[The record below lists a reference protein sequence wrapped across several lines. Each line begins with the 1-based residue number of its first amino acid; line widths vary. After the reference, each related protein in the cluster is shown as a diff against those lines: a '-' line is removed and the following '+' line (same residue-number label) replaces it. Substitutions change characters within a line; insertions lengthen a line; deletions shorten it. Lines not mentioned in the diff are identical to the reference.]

1 MNENEQIRPE
11 GVIPEKG
18 AEQEPALKPV
28 NGGKTPNARKKK
40 KKKKK
45 KMSVKKKILII
56 ILIILVIVG
65 IGIGI
70 IFLIIHHYINLMNI
84 KPVEESS
91 YEIADSVVDDD
102 ITDEPDSPQEDI
114 DDLENRI
121 RENLEKK
128 SDDIMADKDV
138 LNVLLIG
145 TDARSVSERGR
156 SDSMIL
162 VSINKKTKKVIMTS
176 FLRDIYLA
184 IPNIEST
191 RLNHAYAYGGAHLL
205 IDTLEE
211 NFRIKIDR
219 YAQVNFFSFCKTVDA
234 VGGVEIDVTQDE
246 IYYINNY
253 LREINRLEG
262 RAENTYQV
270 TSAGRQT
277 LNGAQAL
284 AYSRIRYIG
293 TDFQRTQRQ
302 RTVLE
307 QIISKTKDMSL
318 TELDDLLEVVLPEIT
333 TNMQESEIISLL
345 LDSNDILD
353 YERVQCRV
361 PADGT
366 WEFLT
371 IRSMSVIG
379 IDFSANIQYLRDN
392 IYG

>member
-1 MNENEQIRPE
+1 MNENEEKRTE
-11 GVIPEKG
+11 GVIPETT

-28 NGGKTPNARKKK
+28 SGGKTPNAKRKK

-65 IGIGI
+65 IGIGV

-91 YEIADSVVDDD
+91 YEIADSVVDED

-145 TDARSVSERGR
+145 TDARSANERGR

-191 RLNHAYAYGGAHLL
+191 RLNHAYAYGGPHLL

-246 IYYINNY
+246 IYYINRG
-253 LREINRLEG
+253 LSEINRLEG
-262 RAENTYQV
+262 RPENTYQV
-270 TSAGRQT
+270 TSAGKQT

-284 AYSRIRYIG
+284 SYSRIRYIG
-293 TDFQRTQRQ
+293 TDFQRSQRQ

-307 QIISKTKDMSL
+307 QIIGKTKEMSL
-318 TELDDLLEVVLPEIT
+318 SEMDDFLETILPEVT

-345 LDSNDILD
+345 LDSNDILN

-379 IDFSANIQYLRDN
+379 IDFNANIQYLRDN